1 MITRK
6 AIGLLAVMFAMTFA
20 MVQTANA
27 QATSK
32 IQNYFNDAA
41 VKVRATAD
49 PVQKREIL
57 VNSLTSMSNALTQV
71 ESSGLVSEENQV
83 GVHRFKTSLQDKLDE
98 LAGING
104 FAPVP
109 DAQLNAF
116 ANYVVQDMEQ
126 AAETITISLVAALL
140 IAIIIILLA

>member
-1 MITRK
+1 
-6 AIGLLAVMFAMTFA
+6 MTFA